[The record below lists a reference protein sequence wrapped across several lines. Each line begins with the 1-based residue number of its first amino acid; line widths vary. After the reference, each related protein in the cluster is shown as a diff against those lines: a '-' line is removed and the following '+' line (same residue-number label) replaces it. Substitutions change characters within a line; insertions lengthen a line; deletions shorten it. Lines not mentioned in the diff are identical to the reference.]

1 MKKTIFNIILVAGLL
16 GGATSCNRDY
26 LTNDLQSTFDDEQL
40 STSSAGLRALV
51 DGIYTKLR
59 SYGQANAAGHE
70 DFGHKAILT
79 GADLMSNDI
88 FMSELHWF
96 GYTYDYRGR
105 VQTAART
112 KWAWNTYYPVIKITN
127 NVINN
132 IDETTATT
140 DTKYTLGEALA
151 LRGLSYFMLARFFGP
166 TYVGNQDKLC
176 VPIYLENTKEG
187 KARSKVSE
195 VYEQIVKDLE
205 KSVSLLDGYTRAN
218 KEKIDLSV
226 AQAILAQVYLEMGKY
241 PQAAE
246 MANKARQKY
255 PIITEAQYRQGF
267 YDLTTV
273 PDAMWGAIIN
283 AENTSF
289 VASFFS
295 HFNNTNTS
303 SGYARSAN
311 KGIDRRLYD
320 AIPNTDYRKSL
331 YIAPGTAKDAEVI
344 PNIKRGN
351 MVDYANLKFVDPTI
365 REGDYI
371 YQRAAEMFYI
381 EAEALAR
388 SGNEAQARQVLF
400 DITKTRDT
408 AYTLSTKSGQALID
422 EIILQKRI
430 ELWGE
435 GAAWFDMK
443 RLGVGLDRNYTG
455 TNHPTFG
462 RKVFPA
468 GDKNFIFQIPQAEI
482 DTNPNI
488 IQND

>member
-16 GGATSCNRDY
+16 GTATSCDRDY
-26 LTNDLQSTFDDEQL
+26 LNEELQSTFDNEQL
-40 STSSAGLRALV
+40 GTSSAGLRALV
-51 DGIYTKLR
+51 DGIYTKFR
-59 SYGQANAAGHE
+59 SYGQSTAAGHE

-79 GADLMSNDI
+79 GADIMSNDV
-88 FMSELHWF
+88 FMSSMHWF
-96 GYTYDYRGR
+96 GFTYDYRGR
-105 VQTAART
+105 QQTSSRT
-112 KWAWNTYYPVIKITN
+112 LWVWNTYYPVIKIAN
-127 NVINN
+127 NVINSV
-132 IDETTATT
+132 DENTAPT
-140 DTKYTLGEALA
+140 DIKYTLGEALTI
-151 LRGLSYFMLARFFGP
+151 RGLSYFMLARFFGP
-166 TYVGNQDKLC
+166 TYVGNEDKLC
-176 VPIYLENTKEG
+176 VPIYLEGTREG
-187 KARSKVSE
+187 KARNKVSE
-195 VYEQIVKDLE
+195 VYDQVVKDLE
-205 KSVSLLDGYTRAN
+205 KAVSLLQGAPATN
-218 KEKIDLSV
+218 KEKINQSV

-246 MANKARQKY
+246 MANKAKAGY
-255 PIITEAQYRQGF
+255 PILTEAQYRQGF
-267 YDLTTV
+267 YDLSTA
-273 PDAMWGAIIN
+273 PDAMWGAVIN
-283 AENTSF
+283 AENTTF

-295 HFNNTNTS
+295 HFDNTNAD
-303 SGYARSAN
+303 GYTPYAN
-311 KGIDRRLYD
+311 KGIDKRLYD
-320 AIPNTDYRKSL
+320 AIPSTDYRKSL
-331 YIAPGTAKDAEVI
+331 YIAPGTAKDTEVI

-435 GAAWFDMK
+435 GTAWFDMK
-443 RLGVGLDRNYTG
+443 RLRVGLDRNYTG